1 VDDSARFHIRAF
13 EVRDDGTFGGGAV
26 WAELKSASAEAG
38 VPDGMKV
45 DREGHV
51 FCTGP
56 GGVWVFDTNGRRLGR
71 IVMPE
76 VTANLAW
83 AGDDW
88 RTLYLTASTSLY
100 RLQLGVPGVPVG

>member
-1 VDDSARFHIRAF
+1 MDNPND
-13 EVRDDGTFGGGAV
+13 
-26 WAELKSASAEAG
+26 EAG

-45 DREGHV
+45 DSEGHV

-56 GGVWVFDTNGRRLGR
+56 GGVWVFETNGRLLGR
-71 IVMPE
+71 ITMPE

-100 RLQLGVPGVPVG
+100 RLHVSVPGIPVGKR